1 MGWGPLRGTRVLVRG
16 WGCRGGQVA
25 QGLGSVHADGLM
37 GAGIQLALP
46 PQQHHTTG
54 REGRGRAAYTEAKL
68 NHASPRVVPS
78 GRLARCW
85 TGRRSPGTR
94 KRPRYTAASTALQE
108 RPPTTLIPIMIGYA
122 VHAYQTIEQPSLG
135 QQCGPVPRA
144 GGQQPNGAGS
154 HGRHLHRGVVQVPHQ
169 TRHAACAH
177 THTHTQTY
185 AHMGVVRQP

>member
-1 MGWGPLRGTRVLVRG
+1 MFSSAAG
-16 WGCRGGQVA
+16 
-25 QGLGSVHADGLM
+25 
-37 GAGIQLALP
+37 GAGGVRLPRALAAFTRMASWGLAFSLHCP

-54 REGRGRAAYTEAKL
+54 REGWGRAAYTEAKL

-85 TGRRSPGTR
+85 TGRRSPGKR

-185 AHMGVVRQP
+185 AHMGVVRQQ